1 MDPKTHRIDPGTP
14 SESDRLIERG
24 HWALAAITSEAH
36 AARVA
41 AQKAELEV
49 ALAEARSGDANMLRS
64 WLENYRGMSDS
75 PNVELVQTSTREK
88 SVATSQF
95 ILPVP
100 DAETPVAG
108 PVVAELSWDQLLPA
122 ARQRL
127 QERSSQLELSETDV
141 AVVSNSLAPWTEK
154 QIANEDREE
163 LVNVPHN
170 DSRTTSA
177 IDIEIESDFES
188 EHSHADEEFPSDE
201 FSESDSLVESHEPE
215 ESQPLVY
222 QELPE
227 LQALSEVERDLSK
240 PFFRSGKRG
249 FAFSVFVHSVLIGT
263 LMAITMRAP
272 EEVASMGFEAGTSES
287 TADSFEEL
295 QPMEVT
301 STEEISVEMPSET
314 SESSVSLP
322 SAVGLA
328 STSVNAASAT
338 AASSMSGVQASA
350 NHAVAAS
357 SGRPNPAHANASFFG
372 AGASGNCF
380 CYVIDGSESM
390 RGGPWE
396 AAKAELL
403 RSLSSMKESH
413 RFYIVFFN
421 QKLSAITM
429 PGEREPATTPLYATA
444 ENLRHAQNWIESLRI
459 ERGAPPN
466 DALLHAIEIEPDAIY
481 LLADGAT
488 KIDVPGFLREK
499 NRTSDFISGE
509 QVRVP
514 IHAIAFYSPD
524 SGQKLMKQVAAEN
537 KGQYIYVPDPRKK

>member
-36 AARVA
+36 AARVE

-49 ALAEARSGDANMLRS
+49 ALAEARSGDESMLRS
-64 WLENYRGMSDS
+64 WLESYRGMNES
-75 PNVELVQTSTREK
+75 PNVELVKTSMREK
-88 SVATSQF
+88 SVAASQF

-100 DAETPVAG
+100 DAETPPVG
-108 PVVAELSWDQLLPA
+108 PVVADLSWDWLLPA

-127 QERSSQLELSETDV
+127 QERSRELQYVEPDEVEVSSISGNITTEVREELSEELHRD
-141 AVVSNSLAPWTEK
+141 SQNSP
-154 QIANEDREE
+154 
-163 LVNVPHN
+163 
-170 DSRTTSA
+170 A
-177 IDIEIESDFES
+177 IDLEIRSGFET
-188 EHSHADEEFPSDE
+188 EQAPADEEFPDE
-201 FSESDSLVESHEPE
+201 EFIDNDSLEEPE
-215 ESQPLVY
+215 ESEPLVY

-249 FAFSVFVHSVLIGT
+249 FAFSVFVHTALIGT

-287 TADSFEEL
+287 SADSFEEL

-301 STEEISVEMPSET
+301 STEQISVEMPSET

-322 SAVGLA
+322 SAVGL
-328 STSVNAASAT
+328 SSSSVNAATAT
-338 AASSMSGVQASA
+338 AASSMSSVQASA

-403 RSLSSMKESH
+403 RSLSTMKESH
-413 RFYIVFFN
+413 RFYIIFFN
-421 QKLSAITM
+421 QKLSAISM
-429 PGEREPATTPLYATA
+429 PGEREPATTALYATA

-488 KIDVPGFLREK
+488 KIDVPGFLRTK